1 MPNLSMAEKIK
12 MRRQQ
17 LGLTLEQVADIV
29 GVGKST
35 VRKWENGLIANM
47 RRDKI
52 ANLAIALHTT
62 PAYLM
67 GWDDVPNSS
76 ELTDAELDAE
86 LVSLLTEL
94 TPDEIP
100 LIVAYI
106 QGIIA
111 ARNKGNDN
119 K

>member
-1 MPNLSMAEKIK
+1 MNVGERIK
-12 MRRQQ
+12 AARI
-17 LGLTLEQVADIV
+17 LAGLTQEELGSCCGASKQTIFKYET
-29 GVGKST
+29 GVITNIPLDK
-35 VRKWENGLIANM
+35 VELIAARLNVS
-47 RRDKI
+47 
-52 ANLAIALHTT
+52 

-67 GWDDVPNSS
+67 GWDESADLDQV
-76 ELTDAELDAE
+76 TDSQIDNNLI
-86 LVSLLTEL
+86 SLLTEL

-119 K
+119 T

>member
-76 ELTDAELDAE
+76 ELPDIELDSN
-86 LVSLLTEL
+86 LLDLLTEFPAL
-94 TPDEIP
+94 TPSELTRVADFIRG
-100 LIVAYI
+100 LIASREEP
-106 QGIIA
+106 Q
-111 ARNKGNDN
+111 
-119 K
+119 

>member
-1 MPNLSMAEKIK
+1 MNVGERIK
-12 MRRQQ
+12 AARI
-17 LGLTLEQVADIV
+17 LAGLTQEELGSCCGASKQTIFKYET
-29 GVGKST
+29 GVITNIPLDK
-35 VRKWENGLIANM
+35 VELIAARLNVS
-47 RRDKI
+47 
-52 ANLAIALHTT
+52 

-67 GWDDVPNSS
+67 GWDESADSDQV
-76 ELTDAELDAE
+76 TDSQIDNNLI
-86 LVSLLTEL
+86 SLLTEL

-100 LIVAYI
+100 IAAAYI

>member
-1 MPNLSMAEKIK
+1 LIDE
-12 MRRQQ
+12 
-17 LGLTLEQVADIV
+17 EVAIEDEEI
-29 GVGKST
+29 
-35 VRKWENGLIANM
+35 
-47 RRDKI
+47 
-52 ANLAIALHTT
+52 
-62 PAYLM
+62 
-67 GWDDVPNSS
+67 
-76 ELTDAELDAE
+76 LDAE